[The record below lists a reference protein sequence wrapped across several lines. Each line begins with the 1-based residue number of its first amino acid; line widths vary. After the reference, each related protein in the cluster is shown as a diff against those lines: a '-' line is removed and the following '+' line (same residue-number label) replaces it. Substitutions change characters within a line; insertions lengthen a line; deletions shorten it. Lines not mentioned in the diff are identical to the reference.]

1 MKTKTSKGIH
11 FTYTELLVITLAALA
26 ALLAAFLLGRH
37 IGIDQT
43 IKTASYYSDGE
54 DERGAFYE
62 LEFLGGRVD
71 RYYWEE
77 EDKWYVTWSF
87 LRGHVRLGND
97 RTTNHYRYITMGDIS
112 CHPRRQIIVR
122 RMGI

>member
-26 ALLAAFLLGRH
+26 ALLATFVVGWR

-43 IKTASYYSDGE
+43 IKSASYYSYGE
-54 DERGAFYE
+54 DERSGFYE
-62 LEFLGGRVD
+62 LEFFGSRVD

-77 EDKWYVTWSF
+77 ILK
-87 LRGHVRLGND
+87 
-97 RTTNHYRYITMGDIS
+97 
-112 CHPRRQIIVR
+112 
-122 RMGI
+122 

>member
-26 ALLAAFLLGRH
+26 AILAAFLFGQY

-43 IKTASYYSDGE
+43 IKSASYYSDGE
-54 DERGAFYE
+54 DERGGFYE
-62 LEFLGGRVD
+62 LEFFDSRVD

-77 EDKWYVTWSF
+77 DK
-87 LRGHVRLGND
+87 
-97 RTTNHYRYITMGDIS
+97 
-112 CHPRRQIIVR
+112 
-122 RMGI
+122 

>member
-11 FTYTELLVITLAALA
+11 FTYTELLVITHAALA
-26 ALLAAFLLGRH
+26 AILAAFMVGRS

-43 IKTASYYSDGE
+43 IKSASYYSDGE
-54 DERGAFYE
+54 DERGGFYE

-77 EDKWYVTWSF
+77 DK
-87 LRGHVRLGND
+87 
-97 RTTNHYRYITMGDIS
+97 
-112 CHPRRQIIVR
+112 
-122 RMGI
+122 

>member
-77 EDKWYVTWSF
+77 EDK
-87 LRGHVRLGND
+87 
-97 RTTNHYRYITMGDIS
+97 
-112 CHPRRQIIVR
+112 
-122 RMGI
+122 

>member
-26 ALLAAFLLGRH
+26 AILAAFMIGWH

-43 IKTASYYSDGE
+43 IKSASYYSDGE
-54 DERGAFYE
+54 DERGEFYE

-77 EDKWYVTWSF
+77 EDK
-87 LRGHVRLGND
+87 
-97 RTTNHYRYITMGDIS
+97 
-112 CHPRRQIIVR
+112 
-122 RMGI
+122 

>member
-1 MKTKTSKGIH
+1 MKSGFI
-11 FTYTELLVITLAALA
+11 FTRVELLVITLAAVA
-26 ALLAAFLLGRH
+26 VVCGAFMVGWH

-62 LEFLGGRVD
+62 LEFLGSRVD

-77 EDKWYVTWSF
+77 EDK
-87 LRGHVRLGND
+87 
-97 RTTNHYRYITMGDIS
+97 
-112 CHPRRQIIVR
+112 
-122 RMGI
+122 

>member
-26 ALLAAFLLGRH
+26 VLLAAFMVGQH

-43 IKTASYYSDGE
+43 IKSASYYSDGE
-54 DERGAFYE
+54 DERGGFYE
-62 LEFLGGRVD
+62 LEFSGGRVD

-77 EDKWYVTWSF
+77 DK
-87 LRGHVRLGND
+87 
-97 RTTNHYRYITMGDIS
+97 
-112 CHPRRQIIVR
+112 
-122 RMGI
+122 

>member
-1 MKTKTSKGIH
+1 M
-11 FTYTELLVITLAALA
+11 ITLAALA

-77 EDKWYVTWSF
+77 EDK
-87 LRGHVRLGND
+87 
-97 RTTNHYRYITMGDIS
+97 
-112 CHPRRQIIVR
+112 
-122 RMGI
+122 

>member
-26 ALLAAFLLGRH
+26 ALLAAFLLSRH

-77 EDKWYVTWSF
+77 EDK
-87 LRGHVRLGND
+87 
-97 RTTNHYRYITMGDIS
+97 
-112 CHPRRQIIVR
+112 
-122 RMGI
+122 

>member
-1 MKTKTSKGIH
+1 MKTKTSKDIH

-26 ALLAAFLLGRH
+26 VLLAAFVVGWH

-54 DERGAFYE
+54 DERGGFYE
-62 LEFLGGRVD
+62 LEFFGSRVD

-77 EDKWYVTWSF
+77 E
-87 LRGHVRLGND
+87 
-97 RTTNHYRYITMGDIS
+97 
-112 CHPRRQIIVR
+112 Q
-122 RMGI
+122 

>member
-26 ALLAAFLLGRH
+26 VLLAAFMVGWYT
-37 IGIDQT
+37 GSDQT

-54 DERGAFYE
+54 DERGGFYE

-71 RYYWEE
+71 RYYWK
-77 EDKWYVTWSF
+77 EDK
-87 LRGHVRLGND
+87 
-97 RTTNHYRYITMGDIS
+97 
-112 CHPRRQIIVR
+112 
-122 RMGI
+122 

>member
-26 ALLAAFLLGRH
+26 ALLAAFMVGWH

-54 DERGAFYE
+54 DERGGFYE
-62 LEFLGGRVD
+62 LEFLGGRID

-77 EDKWYVTWSF
+77 EDK
-87 LRGHVRLGND
+87 
-97 RTTNHYRYITMGDIS
+97 
-112 CHPRRQIIVR
+112 
-122 RMGI
+122 

>member
-1 MKTKTSKGIH
+1 MKTKTSTGIH

-26 ALLAAFLLGRH
+26 AILAAFMVGQY

-43 IKTASYYSDGE
+43 IKSASYYSDGV

-62 LEFLGGRVD
+62 LEFFGSRVD

-77 EDKWYVTWSF
+77 DK
-87 LRGHVRLGND
+87 
-97 RTTNHYRYITMGDIS
+97 
-112 CHPRRQIIVR
+112 
-122 RMGI
+122 

>member
-1 MKTKTSKGIH
+1 MKSGFI
-11 FTYTELLVITLAALA
+11 FTRVELLVITLAALA
-26 ALLAAFLLGRH
+26 AILAAFLIGRH

-77 EDKWYVTWSF
+77 EE
-87 LRGHVRLGND
+87 
-97 RTTNHYRYITMGDIS
+97 
-112 CHPRRQIIVR
+112 Q
-122 RMGI
+122 

>member
-11 FTYTELLVITLAALA
+11 FTYTELLVIILAALA
-26 ALLAAFLLGRH
+26 AILAAFMVGQY
-37 IGIDQT
+37 IGIDRT

-54 DERGAFYE
+54 DERGGFYE

-77 EDKWYVTWSF
+77 EE
-87 LRGHVRLGND
+87 H
-97 RTTNHYRYITMGDIS
+97 
-112 CHPRRQIIVR
+112 
-122 RMGI
+122 